1 MIEIVTL
8 DKLSADQKEICLTQV
23 EEIFFL
29 SSSLK
34 SFSSEER
41 RKAFYKRWSGDY
53 QTLYPEEFFIAME
66 EGKVLGYL
74 SGCSDST
81 RAMNE
86 VSVPGYAVFHDLF
99 LAFPAHLHINFH
111 PDARGKGLGSILMN
125 HYMNFLKLSNVMG
138 VHLVTSPNA
147 QNVSFYDRLGFTTT
161 ATREF
166 NNMPLYFMGCV
177 LIPEPM
183 PPV

>member
-8 DKLSADQKEICLTQV
+8 DKLIADQKEACLLQV

-34 SFSSEER
+34 TFSSIDR
-41 RKAFYKRWSGDY
+41 RNAFYKRWCTDY
-53 QTLYPEEFFIAME
+53 QTLYPDEFFIAME

-81 RAMNE
+81 RAINE
-86 VSVPGYAVFHDLF
+86 ISVPGFSIYHDLF

-125 HYMNFLKLSNVMG
+125 HYMSFLKLNNVMG
-138 VHLVTSPNA
+138 VHLVTSPDA
-147 QNVSFYDRLGFTTT
+147 QNVSFYQRLGFTKTDL
-161 ATREF
+161 RDF
-166 NNMPLYFMGCV
+166 NGMPLYFMGCV
-177 LIPEPM
+177 LISER
-183 PPV
+183 

>member
-1 MIEIVTL
+1 MIEIVSL
-8 DKLSADQKEICLTQV
+8 DSLNADQKEMALTKV

-41 RKAFYKRWSGDY
+41 RQAFYKRWCGDY

-86 VSVPGYAVFHDLF
+86 LSVPGYAVFQDLF

-125 HYMNFLKLSNVMG
+125 HYMSYLKLNNVMG
-138 VHLVTSPNA
+138 VHLITSPDA
-147 QNVSFYDRLGFTTT
+147 QNVSFYQRLGYSRTE
-161 ATREF
+161 TREF
-166 NNMPLYFMGCV
+166 NERPLHFMGRV
-177 LIPEPM
+177 LIPEF
-183 PPV
+183 

>member
-1 MIEIVTL
+1 MIEILALKDL
-8 DKLSADQKEICLTQV
+8 DTDSKEVILNKV

-34 SFSSEER
+34 TFSSIER
-41 RKAFYKRWSGDY
+41 RQAFYKRWCGDY
-53 QTLYPEEFFIAME
+53 QNLYPEEFFIVME
-66 EGKVLGYL
+66 EGKILGYL

-86 VSVPGYAVFHDLF
+86 VSVPGYAIFQDLF

-111 PDARGKGLGSILMN
+111 PDARGKGLGSILIN
-125 HYMNFLKLSNVMG
+125 HYMSWLKINNVMG

-147 QNVSFYDRLGFTTT
+147 QNVSFYLRLGFTKTE
-161 ATREF
+161 TRSF
-166 NNMPLYFMGCV
+166 NEMPLYFMGRI
-177 LIPEPM
+177 LIPE
-183 PPV
+183 

>member
-8 DKLSADQKEICLTQV
+8 NNLVGVQKELVLTKI

-34 SFSSEER
+34 SFSSIER
-41 RKAFYKRWSGDY
+41 REAFYKRWCGDY
-53 QTLYPEEFFIAME
+53 QTLYPEEFFIAVE
-66 EGKVLGYL
+66 EGNVLGYL

-86 VSVPGYAVFHDLF
+86 VNVPGYAVFHDLF

-111 PDARGKGLGSILMN
+111 PEARGRGLGSLLMN
-125 HYMNFLKLSNVMG
+125 HYMNHLKLSNVMG
-138 VHLVTSPNA
+138 VHLVTSPDA
-147 QNVSFYDRLGFTTT
+147 HNVSFYRRLGFDKTE
-161 ATREF
+161 TREF
-166 NNMPLYFMGCV
+166 NGMPLHFMGCV
-177 LIPEPM
+177 LIPEY
-183 PPV
+183 